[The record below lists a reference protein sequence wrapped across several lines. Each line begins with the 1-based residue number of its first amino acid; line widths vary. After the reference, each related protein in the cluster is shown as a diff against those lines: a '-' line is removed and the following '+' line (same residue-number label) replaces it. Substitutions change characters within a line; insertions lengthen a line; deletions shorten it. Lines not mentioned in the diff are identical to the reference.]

1 MSLTSVHSGK
11 SDDSQNLALVYLNG
25 ITGKFKVISNN
36 SAPPCNKR
44 DLVAEHVDKN
54 EFIAH
59 KVP

>member
-36 SAPPCNKR
+36 STPPCNKR

-54 EFIAH
+54 ELDE
-59 KVP
+59 